1 MAQCCCLRA
10 ITVQRRCNS
19 VNETFFANVDAA
31 EVHANA
37 VQGFMAHC
45 WDALLLLW
53 LQVDL

>member
-1 MAQCCCLRA
+1 
-10 ITVQRRCNS
+10 